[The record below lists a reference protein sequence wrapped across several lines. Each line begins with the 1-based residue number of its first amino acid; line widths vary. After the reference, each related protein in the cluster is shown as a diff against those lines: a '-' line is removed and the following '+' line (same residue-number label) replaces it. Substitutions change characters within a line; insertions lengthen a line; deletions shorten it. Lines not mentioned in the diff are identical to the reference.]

1 MEHHRG
7 VAATLSGHL
16 EVISKVAFEFGA
28 ERTATDIGQPRLP
41 GMSYRGNGIHK
52 VGAGRFG
59 GLRSAEARRSKPRCR
74 SSKAHAR
81 RQSRARHRRRP
92 SSAWVRGNH
101 PFCSLRARGAVHEQ
115 QDCWS
120 GRYRTRAS
128 KSPGSVTLSS
138 GAGEVPL
145 LVKQRNPVISQN
157 DCYVRL
163 PF

>member
-59 GLRSAEARRSKPRCR
+59 GLR
-74 SSKAHAR
+74 
-81 RQSRARHRRRP
+81 
-92 SSAWVRGNH
+92 
-101 PFCSLRARGAVHEQ
+101 
-115 QDCWS
+115 
-120 GRYRTRAS
+120 
-128 KSPGSVTLSS
+128 
-138 GAGEVPL
+138 GAGSTSIQTALPL
-145 LVKQRNPVISQN
+145 LQSSCATSVSSTTPPATVVGVGAR
-157 DCYVRL
+157 
-163 PF
+163 